1 MVTETQAILDI
12 PITKGI
18 CHFGD
23 MTKKSGN
30 NIAILREAKGMT
42 QKELAEAIG
51 TSPMQMSR
59 LERGLRDLRPHWI
72 RALCGALDCSP
83 DQLLGYEA
91 PTLGGDS
98 TPKEPSITIPPVDVD
113 FTAGPRDLPIV
124 GNVRG
129 GDQAFFLDNG
139 EVQGMVHRPG
149 PLIGVPNAFACYMTG
164 DSMEPRFEE
173 GELLYVNPIKP
184 PRPGHYVLIELQ
196 DHQAYVKKLVRRAG
210 DMVIVEQFNPKREI
224 TYPAQDV
231 RHIYRVVGQF
241 TDQ

>member
-91 PTLGGDS
+91 PTLGE
-98 TPKEPSITIPPVDVD
+98 TPPLKSQALQYLRSMLTSPPGLV
-113 FTAGPRDLPIV
+113 TSLSLEMCA
-124 GNVRG
+124 
-129 GDQAFFLDNG
+129 
-139 EVQGMVHRPG
+139 
-149 PLIGVPNAFACYMTG
+149 
-164 DSMEPRFEE
+164 EE
-173 GELLYVNPIKP
+173 IK
-184 PRPGHYVLIELQ
+184 RS
-196 DHQAYVKKLVRRAG
+196 
-210 DMVIVEQFNPKREI
+210 F
-224 TYPAQDV
+224 
-231 RHIYRVVGQF
+231 
-241 TDQ
+241 